1 MSGRKRPQKH
11 QNTTAWKAD
20 KYKSNPKTKLVQS
33 LTIVN
38 CCPHCTGVLEWKIKY
53 VVSCDVIVYT

>member
-1 MSGRKRPQKH
+1 MSASGGRKRPQKH

-20 KYKSNPKTKLVQS
+20 KFKSDPKTKQVQS

-38 CCPHCTGVLEWKIKY
+38 CCPHCTGVIEWKIK
-53 VVSCDVIVYT
+53 